1 MHTRKPNIF
10 LPPRNKQVNSDP
22 CTEVKSISI
31 TTVKRSK
38 FWDRHQNQINFDPYT
53 RTKST
58 PTPNLKPSQFQSLQ
72 TNSCS
77 ISHINHVNFDPNTTT
92 KWFSTLNTKTKTIF
106 IPAQISRKKFDSHTK
121 TQVIPIQCLKEH
133 HSWPSSYPN
142 QFRSLHWNQVKFD
155 LPRWNQVNFGN
166 PHRTKL
172 SSLLTLK
179 PSYLRPAHENQV
191 NSDPRTKKNNFD
203 PRKKTKSIAMKKSFL
218 TLASY
223 PS

>member
-1 MHTRKPNIF
+1 M
-10 LPPRNKQVNSDP
+10 
-22 CTEVKSISI
+22 
-31 TTVKRSK
+31 
-38 FWDRHQNQINFDPYT
+38 
-53 RTKST
+53 
-58 PTPNLKPSQFQSLQ
+58 
-72 TNSCS
+72 
-77 ISHINHVNFDPNTTT
+77 
-92 KWFSTLNTKTKTIF
+92 
-106 IPAQISRKKFDSHTK
+106 
-121 TQVIPIQCLKEH
+121 IPIQCLKEH

-218 TLASY
+218 TLASFTQVSADPY
-223 PS
+223 TEMESISTPHNEIKLISTTHTKKKSSCMFTLRSIDFDQHTKTKLISTIRIKTKLIDPHMKNKRFSSRTHKPSNFRSSR